1 MGLLLWVRQSIQ
13 VELDKYHKVNT
24 YTYLAGLQHY
34 NIKNC
39 SKQSV
44 AQPLWCKVTDQSLRG
59 SHCWACWMAQEEGD
73 GLSKEKLFY
82 GCHEYYSLNRM
93 NHHPM
98 NEINNI
104 SSTWRCFTR
113 TSLTS
118 PSVPN
123 LELWAT
129 SSLSSVIVRYWQ
141 PNESLFHLCVLMLI
155 IEYISRPPMT
165 LHTTTLATIFWRSQ

>member
-59 SHCWACWMAQEEGD
+59 SHRWASWMAQEEGER
-73 GLSKEKLFY
+73 LSKERLGWFPNWY
-82 GCHEYYSLNRM
+82 DIWWYNIY
-93 NHHPM
+93 
-98 NEINNI
+98 INI

-123 LELWAT
+123 LELWPT
-129 SSLSSVIVRYWQ
+129 SSLSSLIVRYWQ
-141 PNESLFHLCVLMLI
+141 PNKSLFLFVFFGVGHCA
-155 IEYISRPPMT
+155 
-165 LHTTTLATIFWRSQ
+165 HFKATHDASHYYASYDLLKLPIKYSF